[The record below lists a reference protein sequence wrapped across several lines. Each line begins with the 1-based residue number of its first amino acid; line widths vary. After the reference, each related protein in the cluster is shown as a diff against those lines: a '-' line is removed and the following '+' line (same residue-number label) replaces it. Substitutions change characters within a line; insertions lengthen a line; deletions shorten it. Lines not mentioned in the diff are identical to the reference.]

1 VSELTLTRARRIVQG
16 LFLALF
22 LFLFIQTESKGTDEL
37 GWPVKL
43 FLDFDPLIVLTT
55 FLAAHRVEGLFWL
68 SLILVGLTLL
78 LGRVFCGWVC
88 PLGTLNN
95 LAGSLRKKRPR
106 PPGPAWFRVKY
117 YILIGLLASS
127 LFGVQLAGI
136 LDPISLTI
144 RSFSLAL
151 YPAMSYAAAALF
163 DAVYRLDLPLV
174 TPASEALYALLKK
187 TMLPFQQPWFAQGTF
202 IGLLFLGVLSLNFVQ
217 RRFWCRFLCPLGA
230 LLGLLS
236 RWSVL
241 RRSVSEECDSCGA
254 CAGVCQADAAPAG
267 KETWRA
273 SECLVCNNC
282 DDICPKNAVRF
293 GLLKGRSGGGLDL
306 GRRNVMAAFFSGAFA
321 VPLLRISPLARP
333 RMSDARLIRPP
344 GALEEGQFLQSC
356 VRCGECMKVCI
367 TGGLQPT
374 LLEAGLEGLWTPVL
388 VPRIGYCEFNCTLCG
403 QVCPTGAIRRLP
415 LEQKQRV
422 RLGHAAIDRGR
433 CLPFAHATPCI
444 VCEET
449 CPTPK
454 KAIWLEEVTVRDRE
468 GNPVRLQ
475 QPRVDLTACIGC
487 GACEKHCPVVGQP
500 AIYVTVAGESRS
512 PEHQLLLQDPAGPAS
527 PGT

>member
-1 VSELTLTRARRIVQG
+1 VSELTLTHGRRIVQG

-22 LFLFIQTESKGTDEL
+22 LFLFIQTESKGADEL

-55 FLAAHRVEGLFWL
+55 FLASHRVEGLFWL
-68 SLILVGLTLL
+68 SFILVGLTLL

-106 PPGPAWFRVKY
+106 APGPGWFRVKY
-117 YILIGLLASS
+117 SLLVGLLASS

-136 LDPISLTI
+136 LDPLSLTI

-151 YPAMSYAAAALF
+151 YPAMSYAVTSLF
-163 DAVYRLDLPLV
+163 DAVYRLNLPLV
-174 TPASEALYALLKK
+174 TPFSEALYALK
-187 TMLPFQQPWFAQGTF
+187 TLLPFQQPWFAQGTF
-202 IGLLFLGVLSLNFVQ
+202 IGLLFLGVLALNLVQ

-254 CAGVCQADAAPAG
+254 CAGVCQADALPAG

-282 DDICPKNAVRF
+282 DDICPSNAVRF
-293 GLLKGRSGGGLDL
+293 GLLKGQSTGGLDL
-306 GRRNVMAAFFSGAFA
+306 GRRNVMASFFAGAFA

-344 GALEEGQFLQSC
+344 GALEEAAFLQSC

-367 TGGLQPT
+367 TGGLQPA

-415 LEQKQRV
+415 LEEKQRV

-454 KAIWLEEVTVRDRE
+454 KAIWLEEVTVRDRA
-468 GNPVRLQ
+468 GKSVRLQ
-475 QPRVDLTACIGC
+475 QPHVDLTTCIGC

-500 AIYVTVAGESRS
+500 AITVTIAGESRS
-512 PEHQLLLQDPAGPAS
+512 QEHQLLLQDPAGPAP
-527 PGT
+527 PGI

>member
-1 VSELTLTRARRIVQG
+1 VSELTVTRARRIVQG

-43 FLDFDPLIVLTT
+43 FLDFDPLIFLTT
-55 FLAAHRVEGLFWL
+55 FLASHRVEGLFWL
-68 SLILVGLTLL
+68 SLLLAALTVV
-78 LGRVFCGWVC
+78 LGRFFCGWVC

-95 LAGSLRKKRPR
+95 LAGSLREKKPK
-106 PPGPAWFRVKY
+106 PPGPGWFRFKY
-117 YILIGLLASS
+117 YVLIGLLASA
-127 LFGVQLAGI
+127 LFGVQLAGL

-144 RSFSLAL
+144 RTFSLAL
-151 YPAMSYAAAALF
+151 YPAASYAVTSLF
-163 DAVYRLDLPLV
+163 DAIYRIDLPLV
-174 TPASEALYALLKK
+174 TPASEAVYGLLKK
-187 TMLPFQQPWFAQGTF
+187 SVLPFQQPWFAQGTF
-202 IGLLFLGVLSLNFVQ
+202 VGLLFLGVLALNLVQ

-236 RWSVL
+236 RRSVL

-254 CAGVCQADAAPAG
+254 CVGVCQADALPAG
-267 KETWRA
+267 KDRWRA

-282 DDICPKNAVRF
+282 DDVCPKNAVSF
-293 GLLKGRSGGGLDL
+293 GLLKGRPRGGLDL
-306 GRRNVMAAFFSGAFA
+306 GRRNVMASFFAGAFA

-333 RMSDARLIRPP
+333 RMSDAGLIRPP
-344 GALEEGQFLQSC
+344 GSLGEAVFLQRC

-388 VPRIGYCEFNCTLCG
+388 VPRIGYCEFGCTLCG
-403 QVCPTGAIRRLP
+403 QVCPTGAIRKLP
-415 LEQKQRV
+415 LEEKQQV
-422 RLGHAAIDRGR
+422 RLGHAAIDKGR

-454 KAIWLEEVTVRDRE
+454 KAIWLEEGAVKDRDGRSI
-468 GNPVRLQ
+468 RLQ
-475 QPRVDLTACIGC
+475 QPHVDLTMCIGC
-487 GACEKHCPVVGQP
+487 GACEKHCPVVGRP
-500 AIYVTVAGESRS
+500 AIYVTSAGESRTE
-512 PEHQLLLQDPAGPAS
+512 EHQLLLQPPAGAPYK
-527 PGT
+527 

>member
-1 VSELTLTRARRIVQG
+1 VSELTLTHGRRIVQG

-22 LFLFIQTESKGTDEL
+22 LFLFIQTESKGADEL

-55 FLAAHRVEGLFWL
+55 FLASHRVEGLFWL
-68 SLILVGLTLL
+68 SFILVGLTLL

-106 PPGPAWFRVKY
+106 APGPGWFRVKY
-117 YILIGLLASS
+117 SLLVGLLASS

-136 LDPISLTI
+136 LDPLSLTI

-151 YPAMSYAAAALF
+151 YPAMSYAVTSLF
-163 DAVYRLDLPLV
+163 DAVYRLNLPLV
-174 TPASEALYALLKK
+174 TPVSEALYALLKK
-187 TMLPFQQPWFAQGTF
+187 TLLPFQQPWFAQGTF
-202 IGLLFLGVLSLNFVQ
+202 IGLLFLGVLALNLVQ

-254 CAGVCQADAAPAG
+254 CAGVCQADALPAG

-282 DDICPKNAVRF
+282 DDICPSNAVRF
-293 GLLKGRSGGGLDL
+293 GLLKGQSTGGLDL
-306 GRRNVMAAFFSGAFA
+306 GRRNVMASFFAGAFA

-344 GALEEGQFLQSC
+344 GALEEAAFLQSC

-367 TGGLQPT
+367 TGGLQPA
-374 LLEAGLEGLWTPVL
+374 LLEAGLEGLWTPVP

-403 QVCPTGAIRRLP
+403 QVCPTWAIRRLP
-415 LEQKQRV
+415 LEEKQRV

-454 KAIWLEEVTVRDRE
+454 KAIWLEEVTVRDRA
-468 GNPVRLQ
+468 GKSVRLQ
-475 QPRVDLTACIGC
+475 QPHVDLTTCIGC

-500 AIYVTVAGESRS
+500 AITVTIAGESRS
-512 PEHQLLLQDPAGPAS
+512 QEHQLLLQDPAGPAP
-527 PGT
+527 PGI

>member
-1 VSELTLTRARRIVQG
+1 MSELTLTQARRIVQG

-22 LFLFIQTESKGTDEL
+22 LFLFIQTESKGADEL

-43 FLDFDPLIVLTT
+43 FLDFDPLIFLTT
-55 FLAAHRVEGLFWL
+55 FLSAHRVEGLFWL
-68 SLILVGLTLL
+68 SLILVGLTAV

-95 LAGSLRKKRPR
+95 LAGSLRKKKPK
-106 PPGPAWFRVKY
+106 PPNPGWFRIKY
-117 YILIGLLASS
+117 YVLVGLLAASV
-127 LFGVQLAGI
+127 FGVQLAGI
-136 LDPISLTI
+136 LDPVSLTI

-151 YPAMSYAAAALF
+151 YPAMSYAVTSLF
-163 DAVYRLDLPLV
+163 DALYRLDLPLV
-174 TPASEALYALLKK
+174 TPSSEALYDLLKK
-187 TMLPFQQPWFAQGTF
+187 TLLPFRQPWFAQGTF
-202 IGLLFLGVLSLNFVQ
+202 IGLLFLGVLALNLVQ

-241 RRSVSEECDSCGA
+241 RRGVSEQCDACGA
-254 CAGVCQADAAPAG
+254 CAGVCQADALPAG
-267 KETWRA
+267 KEKWRV
-273 SECLVCNNC
+273 SECLVCSNC
-282 DDICPKNAVRF
+282 DDVCPKNAVRF
-293 GLLKGRSGGGLDL
+293 GFLRGSPGGGLDL
-306 GRRNVMAAFFSGAFA
+306 GRRNVMASFFAGVLA

-344 GALEEGQFLQSC
+344 GSLGEAAFLQSC

-388 VPRIGYCEFNCTLCG
+388 VPRIGYCEFGCTLCG
-403 QVCPTGAIRRLP
+403 QVCPTGAIRKLP
-415 LEQKQRV
+415 LEDKQQV

-454 KAIWLEEVTVRDRE
+454 KAIWLERVTVRDRE
-468 GNPVRLQ
+468 GRPVRLQ
-475 QPRVDLTACIGC
+475 QPHVDLTACIGC

-500 AIYVTVAGESRS
+500 AIYVTSAGESRS
-512 PEHQLLLQDPAGPAS
+512 EEHQLLLQVPT
-527 PGT
+527 GTPLPYR

>member
-95 LAGSLRKKRPR
+95 LVGSLRKKRPR

-403 QVCPTGAIRRLP
+403 QVCPTGAIRRLA